1 MSRPNHF
8 AVAGVARRYAAGRPY
23 VHDVVAR
30 EIARHSGVVAH
41 AVDIGAGT
49 GLSTHA
55 LLRCATQIVG
65 VDPSIEMLDAAFRHG
80 NVRYICGTAERLPL
94 ASGSVDLA
102 TISAAYHWCHHCEL
116 FRELERIVRPRGWI
130 AIYDVELAGVV
141 ESPSLIGWLRDE
153 YWAALPRCT
162 HFGAFDSSTHVR
174 APFALVAETM
184 LRVELPM
191 TCDESVSFV
200 LSQASSINA
209 VSSAFTT
216 FEALERR
223 LRDAFATAFPRRLAA
238 TVVFDAPFALLR
250 RR

>member
-1 MSRPNHF
+1 
-8 AVAGVARRYAAGRPY
+8 

-30 EIARHSGVVAH
+30 EIARHSGVVTH

-49 GLSTHA
+49 GLSTRA

-65 VDPSIEMLDAAFRHG
+65 VDPSIEMLAAAFRHA
-80 NVRYICGTAERLPL
+80 NVRYIAGTAERLPL
-94 ASGSVDLA
+94 ASWSADLA
-102 TISAAYHWCHHCEL
+102 TISAAYHSCNHGEL
-116 FRELERIVRPRGWI
+116 FRELERVVRPCAWI

-162 HFGAFDSSTHVR
+162 HFGAFDSATHVS
-174 APFALVAETM
+174 APFALVAETT

-209 VSSAFTT
+209 VSKAFIS

-223 LRDAFATAFPRRLAA
+223 LRDAFATAFPRPLAA
-238 TVVFDAPFALLR
+238 TAVFEVPLALLQR
-250 RR
+250 R